1 MKKEHSHS
9 ETLTTF
15 LNSEFIQIANIQY
28 RAGAYY
34 FGKHMHSNLEIYR
47 LLEGS
52 CEMEIGNTSISCCK
66 DDFVIIMPNIVH
78 SLSLSAGTDCTFEHI
93 HFSPDLLSEISLD
106 DFLGIPASLLNALT
120 YCYPSFCHMPA
131 DRFIKDR
138 VSAVIREMEQ
148 AGMFSR
154 PQMNLLMSELLI
166 HLLQL
171 SGKDFS
177 SYTQKYSTQNM
188 YVLSALQYIEQ
199 NYADKIEVG
208 DIASQLHIS
217 SRYLN
222 KLFQK
227 HTDMTLLSYIN
238 VFRMNQ
244 AILLMADPELTLTE
258 IASRVGMND
267 SQHFSK
273 LFKSVIGSS
282 PSLFRKTLSNE
293 EKRQEW
299 IPQDYQDPQRN
310 S

>member
-52 CEMEIGNTSISCCK
+52 CEMEIGNTSISCCN

-106 DFLGIPASLLNALT
+106 DFLGIPASLLNALI
-120 YCYPSFCHMPA
+120 YCYPSFCHIPA
-131 DRFIKDR
+131 DSFIKDR
-138 VSAVIREMEQ
+138 VSAVIHEMEH

-154 PQMNLLMSELLI
+154 PQMNLQMTELLV
-166 HLLQL
+166 HLLQI
-171 SGKDFS
+171 SDKDFS

-199 NYADKIEVG
+199 NYTDKIEVG
-208 DIASQLHIS
+208 DIADQLHIS

-227 HTDMTLLSYIN
+227 HTNMTLLNYIN

-244 AILLMADPELTLTE
+244 AILLMTDPELTLTE